1 MEFTFF
7 EYICLKFCILN
18 SNHRLYYL
26 DAIRG
31 IALFI
36 MVFANCAPYL
46 LQLPHAFAVRAVDSL
61 AAPVFIAL
69 AGYGISRMS
78 KENRDWIDFRLFR
91 RGLLTIL
98 VAALIDALIWDIMPF
113 TGYDVLYLIG
123 FGILVAACLP
133 RLANFWLMVI
143 MLVIISVSFYF
154 QSKGHYRGELNDF
167 PLESQY
173 WRETYRN
180 YEAWLMYGWFPVFP
194 WLAVFLFGYLG
205 GKKTLRFGRYKLI
218 VSMVLVL
225 LISFS
230 LIIMYHDD
238 KLVRQGYSE
247 LFYPADLTFLV
258 FAFGIT
264 ALVWVNRTF
273 FNHKAFYLFRIL
285 GRSSL
290 FVYILH
296 AALISFGL
304 KALFKLTGEN
314 VLLTLLLIYL
324 VIYALSMLL
333 LYIKRWSAWKK
344 TPYLLR
350 FIFGS

>member
-1 MEFTFF
+1 MT
-7 EYICLKFCILN
+7 

-46 LQLPHAFAVRAVDSL
+46 LQLPHAFAVRAVDSV

-69 AGYGISRMS
+69 AGYGISRLS
-78 KENRDWIDFRLFR
+78 KENTSWIDFRLIR

-98 VAALIDALIWDIMPF
+98 VAALIDSLIWGIMPF

-123 FGILVAACLP
+123 FGVVLAAFIP
-133 RLANFWLMVI
+133 RLPNFWLVALI
-143 MLVIISVSFYF
+143 LTIISMSFYF
-154 QSKGHYRGELNDF
+154 QSRGHYQGNLQDF
-167 PLESQY
+167 PLESQH
-173 WRETYRN
+173 WREMYLN
-180 YEAWLMYGWFPVFP
+180 HKAGLIYGWFPVFP

-205 GKKTLRFGRYKLI
+205 GKNILRFGRYKLI
-218 VSMVLVL
+218 TSMVLVL

-230 LIIMYHDD
+230 LIVMYHGD
-238 KLVRQGYSE
+238 KLVRMGYSE

-258 FAFGIT
+258 FALGIT
-264 ALVWVNRTF
+264 ALVWINRTF
-273 FNHKAFYLFRIL
+273 FNHRAFYVFRIL

-296 AALISFGL
+296 AILISF
-304 KALFKLTGEN
+304 ALNPLFALRGKN
-314 VLLTLLLIYL
+314 VLLTLLLLYA
-324 VIYALSMLL
+324 VIYAFSLLL
-333 LYIKRWSAWKK
+333 LYIKQMRMWKK